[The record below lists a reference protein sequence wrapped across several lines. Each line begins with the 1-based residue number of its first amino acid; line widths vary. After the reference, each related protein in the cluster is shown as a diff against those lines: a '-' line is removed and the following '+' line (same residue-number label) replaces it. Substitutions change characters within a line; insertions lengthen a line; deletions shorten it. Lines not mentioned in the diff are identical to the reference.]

1 MFEELDEDK
10 IIVYDQYVSL
20 ISFMEQSIADSIS
33 VNKEFWS

>member
-10 IIVYDQYVSL
+10 IIVYDQYVWL
-20 ISFMEQSIADSIS
+20 ISFMEQFIADSIS